1 MNVTEFKT
9 RYITFNDIED
19 EIVESELLLN
29 ESLLNPR
36 LWINEIQRN
45 TAQGLLT
52 AHFLELERMS
62 NLTLGGA
69 LRAIEEGSSIDLKLL
84 DRTTDYY
91 RMTVYGQRYLQLK
104 NTITGSSIFVT

>member
-1 MNVTEFKT
+1 MNVTDFKT

-84 DRTTDYY
+84 DRTADYY
-91 RMTVYGQRYLQLK
+91 RMTVYGQRYLQLR
-104 NTITGSSIFVT
+104 NTLTGLSIFVA

>member
-19 EIVESELLLN
+19 DIVESELLLN

-36 LWINEIQRN
+36 LWINEIQRT

-52 AHFLELERMS
+52 AHFLELERME
-62 NLTLGGA
+62 NLCPNIRKDITLR
-69 LRAIEEGSSIDLKLL
+69 LTHPTLL
-84 DRTTDYY
+84 
-91 RMTVYGQRYLQLK
+91 LQ
-104 NTITGSSIFVT
+104 

>member
-1 MNVTEFKT
+1 MDVTEFKT
-9 RYITFNDIED
+9 RFTVFNDVAD

-36 LWINEIQRN
+36 LWINEIQRT

-52 AHFLELERMS
+52 AHFLELERME

-69 LRAIEEGSSIDLKLL
+69 LRAIEEGNSIDLKLL
-84 DRTTDYY
+84 DRSVDYY
-91 RMTVYGQRYLQLK
+91 RMTIYGQRYLQLR
-104 NTITGSSIFVT
+104 NTVMGTSIFVA